1 VTRRAWIFAA
11 LGVVAAVVTAGA
23 FARAGQPDFAPSKPQ
38 PGWGVF
44 TPAQWKM
51 VSLRIERRG
60 FDAASIR
67 LVNVTDTTRH
77 RPFGLVAGRSSAG
90 TTCVTP
96 VTGTTLGA
104 TVCKLSKPLV
114 VFTAPQTW
122 NEGTPRHVVRA
133 TAVLGIARHDVAG
146 IVVRDNLDRP
156 TGMPLI
162 QTGKLTT
169 FAAGFRNMSSL
180 RAFDAKNR
188 TLARLV
194 LQAP

>member
-1 VTRRAWIFAA
+1 MFAVV
-11 LGVVAAVVTAGA
+11 GVVAAVLTAGG
-23 FARAGQPDFAPSKPQ
+23 FARAGRPDFTPSKAP

-44 TPAQWKM
+44 TPAQWKT
-51 VSLRIERRG
+51 VSLGIERRG

-67 LVNVTDTTRH
+67 LVNVTDTADH
-77 RPFGLVAGRSSAG
+77 RPFGLVAGRSNAG

-122 NEGTPRHVVRA
+122 KEGSPARIVHA
-133 TAVLGIARHDVAG
+133 TAVLGIARQDVSG
-146 IVVRDNLDRP
+146 VVVSELGRQGG
-156 TGMPLI
+156 TFLI
-162 QTGKLTT
+162 QTGRLKT

-180 RAFDAKNR
+180 RAFNLKNE

-194 LQAP
+194 FRAP